1 MREALLKRLAIAVL
15 LLAAGL
21 FAPIG
26 SASAHQGH
34 ASSRTVHAPTV
45 QVASASDPSNQAQ
58 SAEWVGGKAM
68 AAASDHGHR
77 GATPCSEGSGPGHMT
92 GCCTVA
98 CHAALAVAVPT
109 VGPRSEA
116 IARADAW
123 PTEVRAGLSGDRT
136 ERPPKLV

>member
-1 MREALLKRLAIAVL
+1 MQEALLKRLAIAVL

-34 ASSRTVHAPTV
+34 ASSPTIHAPTV
-45 QVASASDPSNQAQ
+45 QKASASEPSSPAQ
-58 SAEWVGGKAM
+58 SAEWVGDEAM
-68 AAASDHGHR
+68 AATAAHGHG
-77 GATPCSEGSGPGHMT
+77 GAAPCSEDSGPGHMA

-98 CHAALAVAVPT
+98 CHAALAAAVPT
-109 VGPRSEA
+109 VGPRSEP

-123 PTEVRAGLSGDRT
+123 PTEVRVGLSGDRT
-136 ERPPKLV
+136 ERPPKLA